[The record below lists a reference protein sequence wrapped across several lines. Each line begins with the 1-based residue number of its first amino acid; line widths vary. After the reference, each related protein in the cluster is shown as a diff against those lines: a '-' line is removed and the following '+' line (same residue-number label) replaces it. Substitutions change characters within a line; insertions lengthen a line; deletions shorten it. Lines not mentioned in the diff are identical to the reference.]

1 MWEVHVVF
9 QSKGGIGKSL
19 VATFLTQYLRE
30 KWAFPSQVLA
40 VDADGL
46 NNSFSN
52 TLQSGAAVVGA
63 DMATLTD
70 AIRAHQGDVVI
81 DTGPSSYLAM
91 GEWLTSPETVSTLLK
106 GGWTIKVH
114 SIVVGGWA
122 QAETLQGLLHAIQVL
137 PPQIRLIVWLND
149 YFGPVL
155 TPTGADFE
163 TMKIFTENRHRI
175 WGLIRLRMRGRDLHV
190 RDLMKMLARRQ
201 TFAEAV
207 SDPTGYTLERSRLG
221 LLRREIFG
229 AISLVP

>member
-81 DTGPSSYLAM
+81 DIGPSSYLAM
-91 GEWLTSPETVSTLLK
+91 GEWLTSPETVTTLLK
-106 GGWTIKVH
+106 EGWTIKVH

-122 QAETLQGLLHAIQVL
+122 QAETLQGLLYAMQVL

-149 YFGPVL
+149 YFGPVIS
-155 TPTGADFE
+155 PTGGDFE
-163 TMKIFTENRHRI
+163 TMKIYTENRGRL
-175 WGLIRLRMRGRDLHV
+175 WGIIRLRMRGRETFV
-190 RDLMKMLARRQ
+190 RDLMRMLARRQ
-201 TFAEAV
+201 TFADAIIHPDV
-207 SDPTGYTLERSRLG
+207 QITARQRLTM
-221 LLRREIFG
+221 LRREIFG